1 MVDCTHRIQLRLQR
15 SDAPALLMAT
25 LEEFKALR
33 DGVLAEVQA
42 ELYRLMTA
50 DPAASDSPHRGDH
63 SVGDFDRGFLRQMD
77 KDDEFDDFTIVA
89 ATLVVD
95 IVRKRVL
102 TRGNA

>member
-50 DPAASDSPHRGDH
+50 DPAASIRRIVEIAAERDD
-63 SVGDFDRGFLRQMD
+63 GDFR
-77 KDDEFDDFTIVA
+77 
-89 ATLVVD
+89 
-95 IVRKRVL
+95 
-102 TRGNA
+102 